1 EAGFDFLRDQLAI
14 EKEQL
19 VHRPFHFALV
29 DEADS
34 ILIDEARVPLVIAGS
49 MGPPETDPSQATRI
63 VHTLRAGTDYQT
75 DAHARNVNLTATG
88 LDRIERPPKCG
99 SLHDDRNLALLTA
112 INLAL
117 HAEVLLRRDIDY
129 IVRDDRIELIDEFT
143 GRVVP
148 DRRWPDG
155 LQAAIE
161 AKEGLAPQP
170 HGTILNS

>member
-1 EAGFDFLRDQLAI
+1 
-14 EKEQL
+14 
-19 VHRPFHFALV
+19 
-29 DEADS
+29 
-34 ILIDEARVPLVIAGS
+34 
-49 MGPPETDPSQATRI
+49 ATQI
-63 VHTLRAGTDYQT
+63 VRTLRAGTDYQT

-88 LDRIERPPKCG
+88 LDRIERRLKCG
-99 SLHDDRNLALLTA
+99 SLHDDRNLTLLTA

-117 HAEVLLRRDIDY
+117 HAEVLLRRDVDY
-129 IVRDDRIELIDEFT
+129 IVRDDRIELVDEFT

-170 HGTILNS
+170 HGTILNSITLQHLLRLYPKVAGMTATARPAANEFEDFYGLRTVVIPPNRP